1 MPIRLIFSFNFNKY
15 FQIITS
21 IGGRYILIAGSI
33 FLFFYVVF
41 KNKILAKKIQNVL
54 PKNKDYLREIAYSIS
69 TILIFGLI
77 ILNII
82 GNPTVRPYTKIYDD
96 IAEYGWVYYFAAFPV
111 MLIIHDTY
119 FYWTHRIMHHKS
131 IFKIFHLVHHQS
143 TNPSPWAAYAFHPL
157 EAIVENGIFIVFA
170 FSFPLH
176 KTNIPIFFLFS
187 ILYNVYGHLGWELY
201 PKGFSKSIVGKWI
214 NTSVCHNQH
223 HKYFKGNYGLYL
235 LFWDRL
241 MGTLRNDYDLAFEE
255 VKSR

>member
-1 MPIRLIFSFNFNKY
+1 MSLLPEEYFYFFIYYLKIKY
-15 FQIITS
+15 W
-21 IGGRYILIAGSI
+21 L
-33 FLFFYVVF
+33 
-41 KNKILAKKIQNVL
+41 KKIQSTV
-54 PKNKDYLREIAYSIS
+54 PKNKDYLREVAYSIS

-77 ILNII
+77 ILNVI

-96 IAEYGWVYYFAAFPV
+96 ISEHGWLYYFAVFPV

-201 PKGFSKSIVGKWI
+201 PKGFSKSIVGKWV

-235 LFWDRL
+235 LFWDRI
-241 MGTLRNDYDLAFEE
+241 MGTLRNDYDVVFEE

>member
-1 MPIRLIFSFNFNKY
+1 MPIQLIFSFNFDKY
-15 FQIITS
+15 FQVIS
-21 IGGRYILIAGSI
+21 FIGGRYILIAGGV

-41 KNKILAKKIQNVL
+41 KNKILAKKIQNAL
-54 PKNKDYLREIAYSIS
+54 PKNKDYLREFAYSIS

-82 GNPTVRPYTKIYDD
+82 GNPAVRPYTKIYDD
-96 IAEYGWVYYFAAFPV
+96 IAEHGWLYYFAVFPV

-143 TNPSPWAAYAFHPL
+143 TNPSPWAAYAFHPM

-170 FSFPLH
+170 FLFPLH
-176 KTNIPIFFLFS
+176 KSNLPIFFLFS

-201 PKGFSKSIVGKWI
+201 PKGFNKSIVGKWI

-241 MGTLRNDYDLAFEE
+241 MGTLRNDYDVAFEE

>member
-1 MPIRLIFSFNFNKY
+1 MPIHLNISFDFNKY
-15 FQIITS
+15 FQIIS
-21 IGGRYILIAGSI
+21 AIGSRYILIAGGI
-33 FLFFYVVF
+33 FLFFYILF
-41 KNKILAKKIQNVL
+41 KNKILAKKIQSAV

-82 GNPTVRPYTKIYDD
+82 GNPTVKPYTKIYDD
-96 IAEYGWVYYFAAFPV
+96 ISEYGWLYYFSVFPV

-131 IFKIFHLVHHQS
+131 IFKFFHLVHHQS

-241 MGTLRNDYDLAFEE
+241 MGTLRNDYDVVFEE